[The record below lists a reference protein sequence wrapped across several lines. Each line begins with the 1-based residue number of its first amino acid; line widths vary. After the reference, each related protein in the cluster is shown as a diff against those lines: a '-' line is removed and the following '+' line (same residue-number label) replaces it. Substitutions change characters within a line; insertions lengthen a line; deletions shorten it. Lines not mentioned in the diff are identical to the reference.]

1 MKQVLI
7 LSLSGICMMPAIF
20 QNADVKNPAA
30 TITCSSNK
38 ENKNEARTLNLSDPR
53 PGFKRIS
60 SVVFKNQ
67 QFCRA
72 EMPAD
77 FQFDAHFSVISV
89 NVYFSGAH
97 FTDVVKASLTGASLK
112 PLEDLMKRCGPG
124 TYVVFDDVKVVGPD
138 KEVRTIPGVNY
149 ELY

>member
-7 LSLSGICMMPAIF
+7 LSLSGICMMPAIY
-20 QNADVKNPAA
+20 QTAETKDPETKISCSA
-30 TITCSSNK
+30 TK
-38 ENKNEARTLNLSDPR
+38 ENKNKATVINLSDPR

-72 EMPAD
+72 EMPDD
-77 FQFDAHFSVISV
+77 FQFDARFAVISA
-89 NVYFSGAH
+89 NVYFSGAN
-97 FTDVVKASLTGASLK
+97 FTDVVKRSITSASLK

>member
-7 LSLSGICMMPAIF
+7 LSLSGIFMMPVI
-20 QNADVKNPAA
+20 QQTTDIKKPTT
-30 TITCSSNK
+30 TISYSANK
-38 ENKNEARTLNLSDPR
+38 ENKTGAAVINLSDPR

-77 FQFDAHFSVISV
+77 FNFEAHFSVIGA

-97 FTDVVKASLTGASLK
+97 FTDVVKASITSASLK